1 MQIIFLKGCM
11 SVDGQIFYFCCM
23 IIIDNTNISD
33 DLILVQFACNL
44 KKCKGAC
51 CVAGDAG
58 APLSEEEISL
68 LEDHIDKIKLF
79 MTEAGK
85 KAVDTNGVFDY
96 DIAGDFV
103 TPLVN
108 GRECAYANFTNG
120 IAWCAIEK
128 AWEEGVIKFRKPV
141 SCHLYP
147 VRITSYASYDAVNY
161 HAWDICRSA
170 LVNGRRIGM
179 PLYVFLKDALIRKY
193 GKLWYNKLE
202 KEASRRLKQGNDKI
216 TLPGQ

>member
-11 SVDGQIFYFCCM
+11 AVDGQIFYFCRM

-33 DLILVQFACNL
+33 DLILVQFACNV

-85 KAVDTNGVFDY
+85 KVVDANGVFDY

-170 LVNGRRIGM
+170 LINGRRIGM

-216 TLPGQ
+216 TLTGQ